1 MFSQFSQVSEGHR
14 QRHER
19 PGAGQWELQSAVPP
33 GCGPTAAGRRGGGE
47 GGSVEGA
54 GLGLGDGW
62 DGYHLGHGGNHR
74 KRDGNDNLRYFHI
87 PDFYTS
93 FLLGYENRD
102 I

>member
-1 MFSQFSQVSEGHR
+1 MFSPFSQVSEGHR

-54 GLGLGDGW
+54 EGWIPGLVKNCWFFWGLTKKMVVFMGFTRP
-62 DGYHLGHGGNHR
+62 GYVN
-74 KRDGNDNLRYFHI
+74 
-87 PDFYTS
+87 S
-93 FLLGYENRD
+93 
-102 I
+102 